1 MSIAII
7 HSREKGKL
15 REIEKKIGKKF
26 ERKEV
31 PTPEHIIEKQ
41 LYNLAD
47 RIEKVKV
54 DDGEIDKYM
63 PGVSRKLGW
72 LSQED
77 LLKRVLSLEFNR
89 LLEYYRD
96 APVID
101 FIDEKPHREKPER
114 PKNNQDKDRRT
125 AERGMA
131 RIYVNAG
138 KADGFYAGNLIDM
151 LNHTV
156 EGKRV
161 DVGRIDLMPG
171 YSLFDVPKA
180 DARRVVGALSG
191 AEYGGKRIYS
201 EIADPDKDY
210 ARASARKKRAALA
223 EEKPE
228 TTYEYFL
235 KKNRGGT
242 KKPSRKKK

>member
-1 MSIAII
+1 M
-7 HSREKGKL
+7 
-15 REIEKKIGKKF
+15 
-26 ERKEV
+26 

-54 DDGEIDKYM
+54 DDEEIDKYL

-89 LLEYYRD
+89 LLDYYRD

-101 FIDEKPHREKPER
+101 FIDEKPRREKPER
-114 PKNNQDKDRRT
+114 PKTTRTRNGARLSAAWHAFMSTQARPTAFLKQPHRYAQPYGGGQACRRGT
-125 AERGMA
+125 HRPD
-131 RIYVNAG
+131 AG
-138 KADGFYAGNLIDM
+138 IFA
-151 LNHTV
+151 
-156 EGKRV
+156 
-161 DVGRIDLMPG
+161 
-171 YSLFDVPKA
+171 FDVPKA

-191 AEYGGKRIYS
+191 AEYAGKRIYS

-210 ARASARKKRAALA
+210 ARASARKKRGAVA

-235 KKNRGGT
+235 KKNRGA
-242 KKPSRKKK
+242 PRKAPGRKNNDL